1 MSAEPN
7 FAYQYQPGGSLPADA
22 PTYVVRQA
30 DHELYEALLAREYC
44 YVLNSRQ
51 MGKSSLRVQ
60 TMSKL
65 QTQGIIC
72 AEIELSGIGSQQITS
87 QQWYGG
93 IIQELVSGFEL
104 QVNRRSWLQEREDIS
119 PLQRLGEF
127 IETVLLAQ
135 IHKSLV
141 IFIDEID
148 SVLNLSF
155 PTDEFFALLRNCY
168 DKRADKPEYRRL
180 TFVLL
185 GVATPSDLIDDPYS
199 TPFNIGRAIEL
210 KGLQLH
216 ESSTLAEGLSGKAN
230 NCQAVLGEI
239 LRWTGGQ
246 PFLTQKLCWLI
257 VNSEASIAV
266 GDEAKSVEQLV
277 QARVIDNWESQDEP
291 EHLRT
296 IRDRLLRN
304 TRFSL
309 RMLLLYQQILQ
320 SGKIATKN
328 YREYLELRLS
338 GLVIQEQGSLV
349 VKNRIY
355 KLVFNLNWVA
365 THLNILRS
373 RSNALPVSA
382 VLIVSF
388 LFGILVMGVRSLG
401 VLQAFE
407 LKAFD
412 HLVRH
417 LPTESAD
424 QRLLL
429 IGADE
434 ADINQYGYPIPDA
447 ILAQILN
454 KLNSYRPRAIGLD
467 IVRDRP
473 VPPGNAA
480 LVEHLQQNK
489 NLIAVCAINKD
500 SSQSIKPP
508 PQISTAQVG
517 FADLYADVQQN
528 NQDYTIRRYLLSR
541 TPNPDSAFSAC
552 TTNHSFGFQ
561 LSYRYLQAKGIA
573 VKVQTGDWMFGSIL
587 AKRLESHSGG
597 YQNLDARGNQLLLH
611 YRNTPDP
618 NKIAQQITFRDVLN
632 NNFNP
637 AWVQKR
643 VVLIGM
649 TATSIQDFHDTPFGR
664 MRGLHVHAHLVSQII
679 SAVEDDNRPLLW
691 WCPLW
696 GDALWIVFWS
706 TTGGLIIWRLRA
718 SLHRGMAISICIL
731 VLYGFCWFS
740 LTKGGWLPLVPSA
753 LALVVTGGSIL
764 VGEHLSQPRK
774 NSNIF

>member
-60 TMSKL
+60 TMNKL
-65 QTQGIIC
+65 QAQGIIC
-72 AEIELSGIGSQQITS
+72 TEIELSGIGSQAITA

-93 IIQELVSGFEL
+93 IIQELIGGFEL
-104 QVNRRSWLQEREDIS
+104 QVNRHSWLQEREDIS

-127 IETVLLAQ
+127 IETVLLAH

-148 SVLNLSF
+148 TVLNLSF
-155 PTDEFFALLRNCY
+155 PTDDFFALLRNCY
-168 DKRADKPEYRRL
+168 DRRADRPEYRRL

-185 GVATPSDLIDDPYS
+185 GVATPSNLIDDPHS

-210 KGLQLH
+210 KGFQLY
-216 ESSTLAEGLSGKAN
+216 ESAVLAEGLAAKAS
-230 NCQAVLGEI
+230 NCQAVLKEV
-239 LRWTGGQ
+239 LHWTGGQ

-257 VNSEASIAV
+257 ANSETFIAA
-266 GDEAKSVEQLV
+266 GEEAKGVEQIV
-277 QARVIDNWESQDEP
+277 KARIIDNWEFQDEP

-309 RMLLLYQQILQ
+309 QMLLLYQQILQ
-320 SGKIATKN
+320 SGKITAKN

-338 GLVIQEQGSLV
+338 GLVTMQQGSLV

-355 KLVFNLNWVA
+355 QLVFNLNWVA
-365 THLNILRS
+365 IHLSSLRS
-373 RSNALPVSA
+373 RSIALPVWA
-382 VLIVSF
+382 VLVVSF

-401 VLQAFE
+401 ALQAFE

-412 HLVRH
+412 RLMRQ
-417 LPTESAD
+417 LPIESAD
-424 QRLLL
+424 ERLLL

-447 ILAQILN
+447 ILAKIFN
-454 KLNSYRPRAIGLD
+454 KLNQYKPRVIGLD

-473 VPPGNAA
+473 VPPGNVA
-480 LVEHLQQNK
+480 LVEHLQQNQ
-489 NLIAVCAINKD
+489 NLIAVCAIDKD

-508 PQISTAQVG
+508 PEISTARIG
-517 FADLYADVQQN
+517 FADLYPDVEQN

-541 TPNPDSAFSAC
+541 TSNPDSAFSPC
-552 TTNHSFGFQ
+552 KTNYSFGFQ
-561 LSYRYLQAKGIA
+561 LSYRYLLARGIA
-573 VKVQTGDWMFGSIL
+573 VKVHKSDWMFGPII
-587 AKRLESHSGG
+587 AKRLESRSGG

-611 YRNTPDP
+611 YRNTADP
-618 NKIAQQITFRDVLN
+618 KKIALQLTFRDVLN

-637 AWVQKR
+637 ALVEKR

-664 MRGLHVHAHLVSQII
+664 MRGLHVHAHLISQIL
-679 SAVEDDNRPLLW
+679 SAVEDENRPLLW
-691 WCPLW
+691 WWPLW
-696 GDALWIVFWS
+696 GDTLWIVFWS
-706 TTGGLIIWRLRA
+706 TTGGLMIWRLRT
-718 SLHRGMAISICIL
+718 SLHRGVAMGICVL
-731 VLYGFCWFS
+731 VIYGLCWFS
-740 LTKGGWLPLVPSA
+740 LTKGGWLPLVPSI
-753 LALVVTGGSIL
+753 LALIGSGGSIL
-764 VGEHLSQPRK
+764 VGEYFYDARK
-774 NSNIF
+774 KT